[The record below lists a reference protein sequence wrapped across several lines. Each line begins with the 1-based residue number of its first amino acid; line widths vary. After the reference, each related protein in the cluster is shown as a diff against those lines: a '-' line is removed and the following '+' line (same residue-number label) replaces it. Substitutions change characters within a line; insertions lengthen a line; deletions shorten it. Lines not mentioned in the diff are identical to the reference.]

1 MSLNSDGSIKP
12 TRHNNKSA
20 LQVLTPGAV
29 RNLVSKGPT
38 TSGIGS
44 LSTPDSAAVTSPDS
58 VAVAPT
64 DSGASDYSGST
75 PVNGSRG
82 PYLTSQK
89 KKILKA
95 ATKID
100 RQKKFDM
107 AIQDFLAGKYKNLL
121 DCSRKT
127 GLPYASLDRFI
138 RNGDTFQGSGTVSK
152 CLQPHEELSIKEH
165 VTYRASIGCGLS
177 WEQLQLLI
185 QVSSK

>member
-29 RNLVSKGPT
+29 RNLALSVSKGPT
-38 TSGIGS
+38 TSGFGS

-58 VAVAPT
+58 VAVAP
-64 DSGASDYSGST
+64 T

-100 RQKKFDM
+100 RQKKLWTFKTSSEENIKICST
-107 AIQDFLAGKYKNLL
+107 AQGKLA
-121 DCSRKT
+121 C
-127 GLPYASLDRFI
+127 
-138 RNGDTFQGSGTVSK
+138 
-152 CLQPHEELSIKEH
+152 HM
-165 VTYRASIGCGLS
+165 
-177 WEQLQLLI
+177 
-185 QVSSK
+185 QV

>member
-29 RNLVSKGPT
+29 RNLALSVSKGPT
-38 TSGIGS
+38 TSGFGS

-58 VAVAPT
+58 VAVAP
-64 DSGASDYSGST
+64 T

-107 AIQDFLAGKYKNLL
+107 AIQDFLGGKYKNLL